1 MKSEQGRTMAL
12 LSLAS
17 PKVFLVVDPVADLM
31 CHWDLSSLEAWSRL
45 SFEGLRISGDL
56 ILPFPPPQ
64 SQAPPWSWLKA
75 GLQSGAGTA
84 EPCVGFFF
92 FFLFFFVVSDCYCD
106 VLTSFAPGA
115 AMISAGT
122 VLRLGASY

>member
-1 MKSEQGRTMAL
+1 MPDDGRRLAGPTSNSVGSRCLAVRSQNITALSISRVSGCVRSCMKSEQGRTMAL

-56 ILPFPPPQ
+56 ILPFPLHRVKHHP
-64 SQAPPWSWLKA
+64 
-75 GLQSGAGTA
+75 G
-84 EPCVGFFF
+84 VG
-92 FFLFFFVVSDCYCD
+92 
-106 VLTSFAPGA
+106 
-115 AMISAGT
+115 
-122 VLRLGASY
+122 